1 MEIPDLLAFARSQ
14 HASDLHLSA
23 GLPPLLRV
31 HGDIRP
37 IALPALSAAEVRA
50 LLHSMMDE
58 GQRRQYAE
66 AHECDFALA
75 WPDSGRC
82 RVNVFSQQRGP
93 AAAIRLIPEHAPALE
108 HLGAPLAV
116 CALDRLPHGL
126 VLVTGATGSGKST
139 TLAALLAR
147 INARRAAHILTIEDP
162 IEFIHPCQLSVVH
175 QREVGRHTHGFA
187 TALRA
192 ALREDPDV
200 ILLGE
205 MRDTDTMR
213 LALTAAETG
222 HLVLATLHT
231 QSAAQAPDRVIN
243 SLPAAERDMARAV
256 LADCLRAVVAQTLI
270 KTADGAGRVA
280 AFEVLL
286 ANPAVRHH
294 LREGD
299 AAQLYSAMQTGQAQG
314 MQTLDHA
321 LLALCGQGV
330 IDAEAA
336 RALARDA
343 ALFA

>member
-31 HGDIRP
+31 HGDICP

-108 HLGAPLAV
+108 HLGAPPAV

-205 MRDTDTMR
+205 MRDADTMR

-256 LADCLRAVVAQTLI
+256 LADCLRRGG
-270 KTADGAGRVA
+270 ADADQDRRWRRAGKRRLSCCWPCPGRA
-280 AFEVLL
+280 S
-286 ANPAVRHH
+286 PAR
-294 LREGD
+294 G
-299 AAQLYSAMQTGQAQG
+299 
-314 MQTLDHA
+314 
-321 LLALCGQGV
+321 
-330 IDAEAA
+330 
-336 RALARDA
+336 
-343 ALFA
+343 

>member
-1 MEIPDLLAFARSQ
+1 MEMTDLLAFAREQ
-14 HASDLHLSA
+14 QASDLHLSA
-23 GLPPLLRV
+23 GLPPLVRI

-37 IALPALSAAEVRA
+37 IALPALSTAQTRA

-58 GQRRQYAE
+58 SLRRHYAE
-66 AHECDFALA
+66 AHECDFALD

-82 RVNVFSQQRGP
+82 RVNAFSQQRGP
-93 AAAIRLIPEHAPALE
+93 AAAIRLIPGQLPALE
-108 HLGAPLAV
+108 ALAAPPAV
-116 CALDRLPHGL
+116 RALTRLSHGL

-147 INARRAAHILTIEDP
+147 INLERPAHILTIEDP
-162 IEFIHPCQLSVVH
+162 IEFIHPSQLSVVH

-187 TALRA
+187 PALRA

-205 MRDTDTMR
+205 MRDADTMR

-256 LADCLRAVVAQTLI
+256 LAECLQAVVTQTLI
-270 KTADGAGRVA
+270 KTADGTGRVA

-286 ANPAVRHH
+286 ANAAVRHH
-294 LREGD
+294 LREGA

-314 MQTLDHA
+314 MQTLDQA
-321 LLALCGQGV
+321 LLTLWQHGQIGG
-330 IDAEAA
+330 ETA

-343 ALFA
+343 TLFA